1 MYLNVNGFL
10 GDLPIKSTSTYFPKQ
25 CRDTQLPLIVSNLI
39 LEKIK
44 KENENEP
51 YDAIFLSEFDPH
63 SKASNNFI
71 EQMNKDGYKE
81 IFSCGQSQKDIDKK
95 YSTSTI
101 CFMSNNYNGFNN
113 HSDANTEFLQ
123 FCKIDATNPSIP
135 SLFAVHFSP
144 NREKMCNALET
155 TFSNY
160 RKNRKNRKN
169 GNPILFFGDVN
180 ANPDSSEK
188 QAQLNNH
195 TFTELIQNNHLDLK
209 EIYDCQP
216 PSQTTRYETRIDRVF
231 SNVKGIQIKTDKTY
245 FEEGLSDHAALKIT
259 FQIDDSPKEM

>member
-1 MYLNVNGFL
+1 
-10 GDLPIKSTSTYFPKQ
+10 
-25 CRDTQLPLIVSNLI
+25 
-39 LEKIK
+39 
-44 KENENEP
+44 
-51 YDAIFLSEFDPH
+51 
-63 SKASNNFI
+63 
-71 EQMNKDGYKE
+71 MNKDGYKE

-101 CFMSNNYNGFNN
+101 CFMPINCNDFNKC
-113 HSDANTEFLQ
+113 SDAKTEFLQ

-144 NREKMCNALET
+144 NIKDMCNALET
-155 TFSNY
+155 TLNPIE
-160 RKNRKNRKN
+160 N
-169 GNPILFFGDVN
+169 GKHILFFGDVN

>member
-1 MYLNVNGFL
+1 M
-10 GDLPIKSTSTYFPKQ
+10 
-25 CRDTQLPLIVSNLI
+25 PLIVSNLI

-101 CFMSNNYNGFNN
+101 CFMPINCNDFNKC
-113 HSDANTEFLQ
+113 SDAKTEFLQ

-144 NREKMCNALET
+144 NIKDMCNALET
-155 TFSNY
+155 TLNPIE
-160 RKNRKNRKN
+160 N
-169 GNPILFFGDVN
+169 GKHILFFGDVN

>member
-1 MYLNVNGFL
+1 MKIMYLNVNGFL
-10 GDLPIKSTSTYFPKQ
+10 GDLPIKSTSTYFPKR

-81 IFSCGQSQKDIDKK
+81 IFSYGQSQKDIDKK

-101 CFMSNNYNGFNN
+101 CFMPINCNDFNKC
-113 HSDANTEFLQ
+113 SDAKTEFLQ

-144 NREKMCNALET
+144 NIKDMCNALET
-155 TFSNY
+155 TLNPIE
-160 RKNRKNRKN
+160 N
-169 GNPILFFGDVN
+169 GKHILFFGDVN

>member
-1 MYLNVNGFL
+1 MKIMYLNVNGFL
-10 GDLPIKSTSTYFPKQ
+10 GDLPIKSTSTYFPKR

-101 CFMSNNYNGFNN
+101 CFMPINCNDFNKC
-113 HSDANTEFLQ
+113 SDAKTEFLQ

-144 NREKMCNALET
+144 NIKDMCNALET
-155 TFSNY
+155 TLNPIE
-160 RKNRKNRKN
+160 N
-169 GNPILFFGDVN
+169 GKHILFFGDVN

>member
-1 MYLNVNGFL
+1 MKIMYLNVNGFL
-10 GDLPIKSTSTYFPKQ
+10 GDLPIKSTLTSFPKR

-44 KENENEP
+44 KENEP

-101 CFMSNNYNGFNN
+101 CFMSNNCSNFNKC
-113 HSDANTEFLQ
+113 SDAKTKFLQ
-123 FCKIDATNPSIP
+123 FCKIDATSPSTP

-144 NREKMCNALET
+144 DRKEMLNALET
-155 TFSNY
+155 TFSKY
-160 RKNRKNRKN
+160 RKNRKN

-180 ANPDSSEK
+180 ANPDLPEE
-188 QAQLNNH
+188 QAPSNNH
-195 TFTELIQNNHLDLK
+195 TFTKLIQNSNLGLE

-231 SNVKGIQIKTDKTY
+231 SNVEGIQIKTDKTY

-259 FQIDDSPKEM
+259 FPIDALPKEM

>member
-101 CFMSNNYNGFNN
+101 CFMSNNCSNFNKC
-113 HSDANTEFLQ
+113 SDAKTEFLQ
-123 FCKIDATNPSIP
+123 FCKIDATLPSIP

-144 NREKMCNALET
+144 NREDMCNRLET
-155 TFSNY
+155 TLKSIE
-160 RKNRKNRKN
+160 N

-180 ANPDSSEK
+180 ANPDLSEE
-188 QAQLNNH
+188 QAPSNNH
-195 TFTELIQNNHLDLK
+195 TFTELIQNSNLGLE

-259 FQIDDSPKEM
+259 FPIDALPKEM

>member
-1 MYLNVNGFL
+1 MKIMYLNVNGFL
-10 GDLPIKSTSTYFPKQ
+10 GDLPIKSTSTYFPKR

-101 CFMSNNYNGFNN
+101 CFMPINCNDFNKC
-113 HSDANTEFLQ
+113 SDAKTEFLQ

-144 NREKMCNALET
+144 NREDMCNALKKT
-155 TFSNY
+155 LKSI
-160 RKNRKNRKN
+160 KN
-169 GNPILFFGDVN
+169 GNRILLFGDVN
-180 ANPDSSEK
+180 ANPNSSKE
-188 QAQLNNH
+188 QVQVNNR
-195 TFTELIQNNHLDLK
+195 TFTNLIHHSHLGLE

-216 PSQTTRYETRIDRVF
+216 PSQTTRYGTRIDRVF
-231 SNVKGIQIKTDKTY
+231 SNVKDTLIKTDKTY
-245 FEEGLSDHAALKIT
+245 FKEGLSDHAALKIT
-259 FQIDDSPKEM
+259 FPIDALPKEM

>member
-1 MYLNVNGFL
+1 
-10 GDLPIKSTSTYFPKQ
+10 
-25 CRDTQLPLIVSNLI
+25 
-39 LEKIK
+39 
-44 KENENEP
+44 
-51 YDAIFLSEFDPH
+51 
-63 SKASNNFI
+63 
-71 EQMNKDGYKE
+71 MNKDGYKE

>member
-10 GDLPIKSTSTYFPKQ
+10 GDLPIKSTSTYFPKR

-101 CFMSNNYNGFNN
+101 CFMPINCNDFNKC
-113 HSDANTEFLQ
+113 SDAKTEFLQ

-144 NREKMCNALET
+144 NIKDMCNALET
-155 TFSNY
+155 TLNPIE
-160 RKNRKNRKN
+160 N
-169 GNPILFFGDVN
+169 GKHILFFGDVN

>member
-1 MYLNVNGFL
+1 MKIMYLNVNGFL
-10 GDLPIKSTSTYFPKQ
+10 GDLPIKSTLTSFPKQ

-81 IFSCGQSQKDIDKK
+81 IFSCGKSQKDIDKK

-101 CFMSNNYNGFNN
+101 CFMPINCNDFNKC
-113 HSDANTEFLQ
+113 SDAKTEFLQ

-144 NREKMCNALET
+144 DREDMFKALEKT
-155 TFSNY
+155 LKKSIET
-160 RKNRKNRKN
+160 
-169 GNPILFFGDVN
+169 GNHILFFGDVN
-180 ANPDSSEK
+180 ANPDLSEE
-188 QAQLNNH
+188 QAPLNNH
-195 TFTELIQNNHLDLK
+195 TFTELIQHLDLE

-216 PSQTTRYETRIDRVF
+216 PSQTTRYKTRIDRVF
-231 SNVKGIQIKTDKTY
+231 SNVKGTKIKTDKTY

-259 FQIDDSPKEM
+259 FPIDALPKEM

>member
-1 MYLNVNGFL
+1 MKIMYLNVNGFL
-10 GDLPIKSTSTYFPKQ
+10 GDLPIKSTSTYFPKR

-101 CFMSNNYNGFNN
+101 CFMSNNCSNFNKC
-113 HSDANTEFLQ
+113 SDAKTEFLQ
-123 FCKIDATNPSIP
+123 FCKIDATSPSTP

-144 NREKMCNALET
+144 DRKEMLNALET
-155 TFSNY
+155 TLNHIE
-160 RKNRKNRKN
+160 NRKH
-169 GNPILFFGDVN
+169 ILFFGDVN

>member
-1 MYLNVNGFL
+1 MKIMYLNVNGFL
-10 GDLPIKSTSTYFPKQ
+10 GDLPIKSTLTSFPKQ

-144 NREKMCNALET
+144 DRKYMCNALET
-155 TFSNY
+155 TFSKY
-160 RKNRKNRKN
+160 RKNRKN

-180 ANPDSSEK
+180 ANPDLPEE
-188 QAQLNNH
+188 QAPSNNH
-195 TFTELIQNNHLDLK
+195 TFTKLIQNSNLGLE

-231 SNVKGIQIKTDKTY
+231 SNVEGIQIKTDKTY

-259 FQIDDSPKEM
+259 FPIDALPKEM

>member
-1 MYLNVNGFL
+1 MKIMYLNVNGFL
-10 GDLPIKSTSTYFPKQ
+10 GDLPIKSTSTYFPKR

-101 CFMSNNYNGFNN
+101 CFMPINCNDFNKC
-113 HSDANTEFLQ
+113 SDAKTEFLQ

-144 NREKMCNALET
+144 NIKDMCNAL
-155 TFSNY
+155 
-160 RKNRKNRKN
+160 KNTLKSIKN
-169 GNPILFFGDVN
+169 GNRILLFGDVN
-180 ANPDSSEK
+180 ANPDLPEE
-188 QAQLNNH
+188 QAPSNNH
-195 TFTELIQNNHLDLK
+195 TFTKLIQNSNLGLK

-231 SNVKGIQIKTDKTY
+231 SNVEGIQIKTDKTY

-259 FQIDDSPKEM
+259 FPIDALPKEM

>member
-1 MYLNVNGFL
+1 MKIMYLNVNGFL
-10 GDLPIKSTSTYFPKQ
+10 GDLPIKSTSTYFPKR

-44 KENENEP
+44 KENEP

-101 CFMSNNYNGFNN
+101 CFMPINCNDFNKC
-113 HSDANTEFLQ
+113 SDANTKFLQ

-144 NREKMCNALET
+144 NIKDMCDTLET
-155 TFSNY
+155 TLNSIE
-160 RKNRKNRKN
+160 N
-169 GNPILFFGDVN
+169 GKHILFFGDVN

-195 TFTELIQNNHLDLK
+195 TFTELIQNNHLVLK

-216 PSQTTRYETRIDRVF
+216 SSQTTRYETRIDRVF
-231 SNVKGIQIKTDKTY
+231 SNMKGIQIKTDKTY